1 VVSGPAAA
9 PPRAS
14 GRRSALR
21 LLAGAAAVL
30 LTGPDAPLAQGCSMC
45 RTAIE
50 SADDPLARGIN
61 LSVALLVSA
70 PFAIAGSIGGWLA
83 WVWRRGERGG
93 RPAEAE
99 PGGRDGVE

>member
-1 VVSGPAAA
+1 
-9 PPRAS
+9 
-14 GRRSALR
+14 
-21 LLAGAAAVL
+21 
-30 LTGPDAPLAQGCSMC
+30 MC

-83 WVWRRGERGG
+83 WVWRRGAR
-93 RPAEAE
+93 RDQAVEAE
-99 PGGRDGVE
+99 PGGRVSLE